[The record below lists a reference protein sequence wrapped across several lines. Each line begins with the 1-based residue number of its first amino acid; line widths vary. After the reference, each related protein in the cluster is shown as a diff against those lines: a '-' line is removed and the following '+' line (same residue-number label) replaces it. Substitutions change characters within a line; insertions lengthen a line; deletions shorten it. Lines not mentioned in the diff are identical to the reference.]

1 MLQQLAPQY
10 IDTGKAK
17 LVYRNMAIIGP
28 ESEVAAQAALCASD
42 QGKFWTY
49 ANYLFTHQRAE
60 NSGAFSL
67 GNLEKFAAQLGLDSS
82 TFNAC
87 LTSGKYATE
96 VKQQTTE
103 GQQRGVQATPTFFVN
118 GQSFEG
124 VLPYNQLVTLIEA
137 GQPH

>member
-1 MLQQLAPQY
+1 
-10 IDTGKAK
+10 
-17 LVYRNMAIIGP
+17 
-28 ESEVAAQAALCASD
+28 
-42 QGKFWTY
+42 
-49 ANYLFTHQRAE
+49 
-60 NSGAFSL
+60 
-67 GNLEKFAAQLGLDSS
+67 LEKFAAQLGLDSS

-103 GQQRGVQATPTFFVN
+103 GQQRGVQGTPTFFVN